1 LVEPDVP
8 PFFTVVLVLGVGLF
22 EVCMAATMVV
32 TMTSLAFILRLSTL
46 RAGIEAE

>member
-1 LVEPDVP
+1 LVEPDFF
-8 PFFTVVLVLGVGLF
+8 PFFKVVLVLGVGLF

-32 TMTSLAFILRLSTL
+32 TRASLASILRLSTL